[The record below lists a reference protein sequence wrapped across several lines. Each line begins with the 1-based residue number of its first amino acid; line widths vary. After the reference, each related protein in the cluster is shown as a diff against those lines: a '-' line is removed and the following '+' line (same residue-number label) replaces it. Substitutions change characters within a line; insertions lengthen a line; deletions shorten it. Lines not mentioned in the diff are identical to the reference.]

1 MVEATFLPSM
11 IVNKIQTVVV
21 VIIDKP
27 VRFMR
32 FENDSEAF
40 ENDFEASSIEAT
52 TLFSDS
58 EDKNI
63 QTMSV
68 SIGEVIVFV
77 IAQ

>member
-11 IVNKIQTVVV
+11 IVNQIQTVVV

-32 FENDSEAF
+32 FENDSEAS

-58 EDKNI
+58 EDKNS
-63 QTMSV
+63 QSMSV
-68 SIGEVIVFV
+68 SIGEVIVFL